1 MTLAPI
7 AGPPTPSELDGR
19 LVRVRARMEESDIDV
34 YVAVD
39 PVNVYYLT
47 NFFNFVHERPFVL
60 VIRRDGPL
68 QFVVPHLEESHVRAR
83 AVAELDIVRYFEFP
97 APDGHTWHDR
107 LAALLP
113 RGSRIGVEGAMPLR
127 IAERIP
133 DERVT
138 DDIIDETRFVK
149 TPYEVGRMA
158 HACGI
163 LDMGYDRLM
172 QICRPGAMLADLQ
185 QDVVGRMMRRTLEE
199 IPHANPLATSF
210 KALVQPPSLS
220 DDPHNFTDAFVR
232 MELGGP
238 HVTLVVGQVNGY
250 GVEHERTVFLGE
262 VSARAKD
269 PFDAMLEGR
278 RRAFEM
284 LRPGTNMGSIDAE
297 VRAIYRRRGYGD
309 ALLHRTGHGLGIT
322 GHEAPFLA
330 VGYDRALEAG
340 MVVSVEPGIYLPGI
354 GGFRHSDTVLITE
367 NGSVSLTHAPETI
380 DELTFPVST

>member
-1 MTLAPI
+1 MKLEPI
-7 AGPPTPSELDGR
+7 AGPPTTGELEGR
-19 LVRVRARMEESDIDV
+19 LERVRARMEQDGLDLYIS
-34 YVAVD
+34 VD
-39 PVNVYYLT
+39 PINVYYLT
-47 NFFNFVHERPFVL
+47 HFFNFVHERPFVL
-60 VIRRDGPL
+60 VIRHKGPL

-83 AVAELDIVRYFEFP
+83 AVSELEIVRYFEFP
-97 APDGHTWHDR
+97 APDGENWYDR
-107 LAALLP
+107 LATLVP

-127 IAERIP
+127 IAERLP
-133 DERVT
+133 GERSAN
-138 DDIIDETRFVK
+138 DIIDETRFVK
-149 TPYEVGRMA
+149 TPYEIGRMV

-163 LDMGYDRLM
+163 LDAGYERLM

-185 QDVVGRMMRRTLEE
+185 KDVVGRMMQRTLEE
-199 IPHANPLATSF
+199 IPRANPLATSF

-232 MELGGP
+232 MEPGGP

-262 VSARAKD
+262 VPEAARD

-284 LRPGTNMGSIDAE
+284 LRPGANMGSIDAA
-297 VRAIYRRRGYGD
+297 VREIYRRRGYGD

-330 VGYDRALEAG
+330 VGYDRPLEAG
-340 MVVSVEPGIYLPGI
+340 MVVSVEPGIYLPGV
-354 GGFRHSDTVLITE
+354 GGFRHSDTVLVTE
-367 NGSVSLTHAPETI
+367 SGSVSLTHGSEALE
-380 DELTFPVST
+380 DLTFPTSA